1 MRNAQ
6 HRSVRW
12 ALSTAA
18 LAGAVLL
25 SACSSSGGG
34 STSGGNSS
42 GGSGGGSSTSSTGS
56 HKSLTIG
63 VAAITLASPNVPLQI
78 DTVKAAAK
86 ALGWNV
92 VVLDANGDPSKEGAD
107 MSALV
112 NKGVDAILDIA
123 ENPAQTMAGM
133 NAAKAKGIPIIAIG
147 APLVD
152 PTNYAAATYAPSDA
166 QMSDLLAAQMLKDYP
181 GTANKAL
188 SLDASA
194 ILALKIR
201 RDELNAKTKG
211 FVTVTQ
217 SHETDL
223 ANAVQDT
230 VSAVTNTLRA
240 HSDINMIWGLQD
252 FEFSSS
258 IQVLKSLNLL
268 DKVGVYS
275 YYMDPIDFDL
285 LRAAKGT
292 GEKLAVVD
300 SPIQYG
306 PWYAMDALVNKFL
319 LNKSDWVTDMSIKPL
334 PYTLV
339 TPDNVP
345 ASGTTMP
352 YEDFQSFFFDRWKSE
367 GAAVSS

>member
-1 MRNAQ
+1 MRNGQ
-6 HRSVRW
+6 HRSVRR
-12 ALSTAA
+12 AVSLAA

-25 SACSSSGGG
+25 SACSSS
-34 STSGGNSS
+34 S
-42 GGSGGGSSTSSTGS
+42 GGSKSSGDSPGATGS
-56 HKSLTIG
+56 ASGTGSQKAFTIG
-63 VAAITLASPNVPLQI
+63 VAAITLASPNVPLQV

-86 ALGWNV
+86 ALGWKV
-92 VVLDANGDPSKEGAD
+92 VVLDANGDPTKEGAD

-147 APLVD
+147 APLID
-152 PTNYAAATYAPSDA
+152 PTHFAAATYAPSDA
-166 QMSDLLAAQMLKDYP
+166 KMSDMLAAQMLKDFP
-181 GTANKAL
+181 GSSKAM

-194 ILALKIR
+194 ILAIQDRKN
-201 RDELNAKTKG
+201 ELVAKTKG
-211 FVTVTQ
+211 RVTVTQ
-217 SHETDL
+217 THETDL
-223 ANAVQDT
+223 GNAIQDT

-240 HSDINMIWGLQD
+240 HSDVNMIWGLQD

-258 IQVLKSLNLL
+258 IQVLKSLNRL

-275 YYMDPIDFDL
+275 YYMDPINFDL

-292 GEKLAVVD
+292 NQKLAVVD
-300 SPIQYG
+300 APIQYG

-319 LNKSDWVTDMSIKPL
+319 LKKANWVTDMSVKPL
-334 PYTLV
+334 PYQLV

-345 ASGTTMP
+345 ATGTSLNYTP
-352 YEDFQSFFFDRWKSE
+352 FQPFFINRWKSE
-367 GAAVSS
+367 GVTISS

>member
-1 MRNAQ
+1 MRKA
-6 HRSVRW
+6 RRKGLRW
-12 ALSTAA
+12 APLIGT

-34 STSGGNSS
+34 STSGTSVSN
-42 GGSGGGSSTSSTGS
+42 GGSSASSG
-56 HKSLTIG
+56 HKSYTIG
-63 VAAITLASPNVPLQI
+63 VAAITLASPNVPLQV
-78 DTVKAAAK
+78 DTIKAAAK

-92 VVLDANGDPSKEGAD
+92 VVLDANGDPQKEGAD

-133 NAAKAKGIPIIAIG
+133 QAAKAKGIPIIAIG
-147 APLVD
+147 APLID
-152 PTNYAAATYAPSDA
+152 PTHFAAATYAPSDA
-166 QMSDLLAAQMLKDYP
+166 TMSDMLAAQMLKDFP
-181 GTANKAL
+181 GQSKAL

-194 ILALKIR
+194 ILAIVDRKN
-201 RDELNAKTKG
+201 ELVAKTKG
-211 FVTVTQ
+211 HVTVSQT
-217 SHETDL
+217 HETDL

-240 HSDINMIWGLQD
+240 HPDINMIWGLQD

-258 IQVLKSLNLL
+258 IQVLKSLNML

-275 YYMDPIDFDL
+275 YYVDPIDFGL

-292 GEKLAVVD
+292 NQKLAVVD

-319 LNKSDWVTDMSIKPL
+319 LNKSDWVTDMSVKPL
-334 PYTLV
+334 PYQLV

-345 ASGTTMP
+345 ASGTTLN
-352 YEDFQSFFFDRWKSE
+352 YEPFEPFFLNRWKSE
-367 GAAVSS
+367 GVSLTS